1 LRGYWIEP
9 PDAAKLVGLEAG
21 TTLLLRWFRQELDAT
36 PLPDLAPGE
45 LVRKDEFSKFTDLDP
60 KLIHTNAEAQSF
72 MGRLDVPVPASGFI
86 VTVDDVAAVAKGEEP
101 ESE

>member
-1 LRGYWIEP
+1 
-9 PDAAKLVGLEAG
+9 
-21 TTLLLRWFRQELDAT
+21 
-36 PLPDLAPGE
+36 
-45 LVRKDEFSKFTDLDP
+45 
-60 KLIHTNAEAQSF
+60 